1 MISRPIFH
9 LFLTLSVVIILLGIA
24 LIIFTQFDRGYVA
37 LDSENKVYA
46 KQNALIKEISQA
58 TAKLGSKETYI
69 KNEDQNNNSTLTLIE
84 HVKQDDSKVDNMSD
98 DQSQT
103 VTAIDQE
110 IARINHLNQQNY
122 RGHPAPGPYPYS
134 SYGYDDYQ
142 NYWLSNNPWSPDYNP
157 NRRY

>member
-9 LFLTLSVVIILLGIA
+9 LFLTLSIVIILLGIV
-24 LIIFTQFDRGYVA
+24 LVIFTQFDRGYVA

-46 KQNALIKEISQA
+46 QQNAQINETPQTA
-58 TAKLGSKETYI
+58 AKLGSTETHI
-69 KNEDQNNNSTLTLIE
+69 KNEDQNNNGVLNLIE
-84 HVKQDDSKVDNMSD
+84 QVIQDDSKADNMSD
-98 DQSQT
+98 EQSQT

-110 IARINHLNQQNY
+110 IARINYLNQQDY
-122 RGHPAPGPYPYS
+122 RAHPTPKTYPYS